1 MLEFIRQRA
10 QGLVVG
16 VIIGLICITFA
27 LWGVQEYLG
36 AGGDPV
42 IARVAGEEIPASEF
56 YRYYSQLERSAR
68 AMGDPLDPAQFE
80 RVEFRRAQLEAFARS
95 KLIEQI
101 ARREGFRI
109 PDEAVVENLTQ
120 TPIFQADGQFSLEAY
135 QRALDVLGFTS
146 TEYEAR
152 LRVALALPQFRFG
165 VGGSAVTTL
174 DEARRLAAVRAET
187 RDIGFGILRRAAFE
201 DGLGI
206 PDTDIERYFE
216 TNAERFREPERID
229 VRYLTLDLD
238 RIAEGIAIPEEALVE
253 YYDGHQQEF
262 VTEERRNVSHILI
275 QVAED
280 APDAEV
286 AAARTRLEELV
297 NRAERGESFE
307 ALAEEYS
314 DDLASRAEGG
324 ETGLFPTG
332 VMEPAF
338 ERAAFG
344 LEEIGDVSE
353 PIRTKFGWHVL
364 KLKEV
369 EPKTQQ
375 PLAEVRAR
383 IEKKLQRA
391 EAEEVFYEMA
401 ERLERPVFEH
411 PETLEVAADEL
422 GLTIRS
428 TGLKSREELEALFAP
443 KVIEAL
449 YSEDVH
455 DGGLNSL
462 PIDADP
468 TRIVVVRVAEMTPAR
483 SRSLDEVREQVRA
496 LLVRERSAKAAK
508 ARGEQWI
515 ERLSAG
521 ATPETVAADSQVTW
535 RTTENASR
543 DSTDVNRAVLRRAFS
558 LRVPATGTRYAG
570 LQLGSGDYAVF
581 GVSNRQTPDPGAITE
596 IEARTLRRDLNS
608 MRGNGAWDYVT
619 AEVEADYEITTF
631 PDRL

>member
-42 IARVAGEEIPASEF
+42 VAEVAGKEIPASEF

-80 RVEFRRAQLEAFARS
+80 RADFRRAQLEAFARS
-95 KLIEQI
+95 KLVEQV
-101 ARREGFRI
+101 ANREGFRI
-109 PDEAVVENLTQ
+109 SDEAVVQNLTQ
-120 TPIFQADGQFSLEAY
+120 TPIFQADGEFSLEAY

-152 LRVALALPQFRFG
+152 LRDALALSQFRFG
-165 VGGSAVTTL
+165 VGGSAVATM

-201 DGLGI
+201 DDLEI
-206 PDTDIERYFE
+206 SETDIASYFE
-216 TNAERFREPERID
+216 SNAGRFREPERID
-229 VRYLTLDLD
+229 VRYLSLDVD
-238 RIAEGIAIPEEALVE
+238 RIAEDIDIPEAALRE
-253 YYDGHQQEF
+253 YYDGHPEEF
-262 VTEERRNVSHILI
+262 VAEERRNVSHILI

-280 APDAEV
+280 APEAEV
-286 AAARTRLEELV
+286 TAARSRLEALID
-297 NRAERGESFE
+297 RAESGEAFE
-307 ALAEEYS
+307 DLAEEYS
-314 DDLASRAEGG
+314 EDLASRAEGG
-324 ETGLFPTG
+324 ETGLFPKG

-338 ERAAFG
+338 ERAAFE

-369 EPKTQQ
+369 EPKTQKAF
-375 PLAEVRAR
+375 AEVRER
-383 IEKKLQRA
+383 IEKRLQRA
-391 EAEEVFYEMA
+391 EAEDVFYEMA

-422 GLTIRS
+422 GLSIRS
-428 TGLKSREELEALFAP
+428 TGPKSREELEAIFPP

-455 DGGLNSL
+455 DAGLNSL

-468 TRIVVVRVAEMTPAR
+468 TRIVVVRAAEITPAR
-483 SRSLDEVREQVRA
+483 ARSLDEVRDEVRA
-496 LLVRERSAKAAK
+496 ILVRERSAEAAK

-515 ERLSAG
+515 EQLSGG
-521 ATPETVAADSQVTW
+521 ATPARLTAGSEVTW
-535 RTTENASR
+535 RETQNAPR
-543 DSTDVNRAVLRRAFS
+543 DSTEVNRAVLREAFS
-558 LRVPATGTRYAG
+558 LRVPESGTRYAG

-581 GVSNRQTPDPGAITE
+581 GVANRRRPDPDTITE
-596 IEARTLRRDLNS
+596 VEARTLRRDLNS
-608 MRGNGAWDYVT
+608 MRGNGAWEYVT
-619 AEVEADYEITTF
+619 ARMAADHVIKTF